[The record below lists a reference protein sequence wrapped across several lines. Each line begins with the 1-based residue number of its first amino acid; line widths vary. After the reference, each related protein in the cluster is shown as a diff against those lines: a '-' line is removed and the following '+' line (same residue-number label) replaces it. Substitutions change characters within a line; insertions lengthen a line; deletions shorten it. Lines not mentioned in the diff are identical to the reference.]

1 VSVVAST
8 LKDCWGNTVT
18 RGNCNAAR
26 VPVHD
31 LTVAIPGP
39 TMTAVHVIAAA
50 AIGELGRSPVLLKAS
65 GARIGVAIG
74 DDVAVW
80 SERGAKAANAIAYEI
95 ARPSAVG
102 THVISDI
109 AAAAKVTSMLQG
121 DKCQVAI
128 DGVHSAS
135 SAAPVVFTV
144 DAQCVATRHEQRRP
158 MVGESIG
165 VGAKLTNPDSGAN
178 PVSDGS
184 AGETTSAAPSAPI
197 GKRASKSGCCD
208 AGDGQS
214 AGVSALCGLLLLGW
228 GGRRRSQ
235 FRTA

>member
-1 VSVVAST
+1 VVAST

-50 AIGELGRSPVLLKAS
+50 AGGELTRSPVLLKAS
-65 GARIGVAIG
+65 GTRIALAVG

-80 SERGAKAANAIAYEI
+80 SERGSKAASAISYEI

-109 AAAAKVTSMLQG
+109 AAAAKVTSIVQG
-121 DKCQVAI
+121 DKCHVTI

-135 SAAPVVFTV
+135 NAAPVVFTI
-144 DAQCVATRHEQRRP
+144 DAQCAATRHEQRRP

-165 VGAKLTNPDSGAN
+165 VAAKITNIDSGAN

-184 AGETTSAAPSAPI
+184 AGETTNAVQSAPI

-235 FRTA
+235 FRTG